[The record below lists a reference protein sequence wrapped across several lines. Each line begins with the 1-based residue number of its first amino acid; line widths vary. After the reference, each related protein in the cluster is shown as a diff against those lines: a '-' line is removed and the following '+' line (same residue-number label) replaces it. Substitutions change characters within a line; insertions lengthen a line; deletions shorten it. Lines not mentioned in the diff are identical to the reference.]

1 MKARLRRARIVTNDF
16 VFGMNDTGH
25 MTRERVL
32 GFLPNLPEGITE
44 LYFHPAIRRWP
55 QVQGM
60 DDYDFAGE
68 YQALVDD
75 AVIRALASSD
85 IRQTHYG
92 RLAAD
97 AS

>member
-1 MKARLRRARIVTNDF
+1 MKARLRRARIATNDF

-32 GFLPNLPEGITE
+32 SFLPHLPQGVSE
-44 LYFHPAIRRWP
+44 LYFHPAVLRSALMS
-55 QVQGM
+55 GM
-60 DDYDFAGE
+60 DDYEFANE
-68 YQALVDD
+68 YRALIDD
-75 AVIRALASSD
+75 GVIRALRSSD

-92 RLAAD
+92 QLAAD